1 MIMGDTAVV
10 IMAAGK
16 GKRMKSNLPKVLHNL
31 AGKPIL
37 NYVLDTVDQL
47 KAKRKILIIGYKSV
61 QTRELIGDKIE
72 YVEQKE
78 QLGTAHAVLQTKKLL
93 SNFKGDVLILS
104 GDVPFLTVKTL
115 KKLLKY
121 HQANNFCCT
130 LVSAIL
136 KNPKGYGRIIRDKKG
151 DIKGIIEEVD
161 LSADKNKIGEVNSG
175 IYCFNKEK
183 LFQTLKKITTDNRQ
197 REYYLTDTVKIL
209 LSEGLNIGNIII
221 KDYSEILGINNRL
234 DLADASKKVYQK
246 TIQDLMVQG
255 VTIVDTNST
264 FIEQG
269 VKIGQD
275 SIIYPFTII
284 EKNTKIGKNCI
295 IGPNSHLIDSKIGKG
310 VKVWASI
317 IEDSNIEEEA
327 KIGPYA
333 HLRPGTVVKKGAK
346 IGNFVEVKKSTI
358 GEGSKASHLTYL
370 GDTIIGKRVN
380 IGAGTITCNYDGE
393 KKNKT
398 IIEDG
403 VFIGSNNTLVAP
415 VKLGKDSYTGAGSTI
430 TEDVPPGNLAI
441 ARSRQKNISG
451 WRKKKKKDK
460 KIKLSKIKF

>member
-1 MIMGDTAVV
+1 MIMGDTAVI

-37 NYVLDTVDQL
+37 NYVLETVNQL
-47 KAKRKILIIGYKSV
+47 EVKRKILIVGYKSNKI
-61 QTRELIGDKIE
+61 RELIGDKIE
-72 YVEQKE
+72 SVEQKE
-78 QLGTAHAVLQTKKLL
+78 QLGTAHAVLITKKLL
-93 SNFKGDVLILS
+93 SGFKGDVLILS
-104 GDVPFLTVKTL
+104 GDVPFLTIKTL

-121 HQANNFCCT
+121 HQDNNFCCT
-130 LVSAIL
+130 LLSAVL
-136 KNPKGYGRIIRDKKG
+136 KKPKGYGRIIRDKKG
-151 DIKGIIEEVD
+151 EIKGIIEEAD
-161 LSADKNKIGEVNSG
+161 LSADRKKINEINSG

-183 LFQTLKKITTDNRQ
+183 LFQVLEKITTDNKQ
-197 REYYLTDTVKIL
+197 GEYYLTDTVKIL
-209 LSEGLNIGNIII
+209 LNKGLTIGNIII

-234 DLADASKKVYQK
+234 DLADASKKINQK
-246 TIQDLMVQG
+246 TLQDLMVQG

-295 IGPNSHLIDSKIGKG
+295 IGPNAHLIDSRIEKG
-310 VKVWASI
+310 VKVWAST
-317 IEDSNIEEEA
+317 IEGSNIEEEA

-415 VKLGKDSYTGAGSTI
+415 VKLWKDSYTGAGSTI
-430 TEDVPPGNLAI
+430 TEDVPAGNLAI

-460 KIKLSKIKF
+460 K

>member
-1 MIMGDTAVV
+1 MSDTAVIV
-10 IMAAGK
+10 MAAGK

-37 NYVLDTVDQL
+37 NYVLDAVGQL
-47 KAKRKILIIGYKSV
+47 EAKRKILIVGYKSDKIKK
-61 QTRELIGDKIE
+61 LIGDKIE

-78 QLGTAHAVLQTKKLL
+78 QLGTAHAVLQTEKLL
-93 SNFKGDVLILS
+93 SGFKGDVLILS
-104 GDVPFLTVKTL
+104 GDVPFLTVKIL
-115 KKLLKY
+115 KGLLKY

-130 LVSAIL
+130 LLSTVL
-136 KNPKGYGRIIRDKKG
+136 KNPKGYGRIIRDKRG
-151 DIKGIIEEVD
+151 EIKGIIEEVD
-161 LSADKNKIGEVNSG
+161 LSTDKKKITEINSG

-183 LFQTLKKITTDNRQ
+183 LFQALEKVTPNNKQ
-197 REYYLTDTVKIL
+197 GEYYLTDTVKIL
-209 LSEGLNIGNIII
+209 LGKGLTVGNIIV

-234 DLADASKKVYQK
+234 DLADASQKVYQK
-246 TIQDLMVQG
+246 TLQDLMLQG
-255 VTIVDTNST
+255 VTVVDPNST

-269 VKIGQD
+269 VKVGQD

-284 EKNTKIGKNCI
+284 EKDTKIGSNCF
-295 IGPNSHLIDSKIGKG
+295 IGPYSHLIDADIGKG

-317 IEDSNIEEEA
+317 IESSTVKEGA

-333 HLRPGTVVKKGAK
+333 HLRPETVVEKGAK
-346 IGNFVEVKKSTI
+346 IGNFVELKKTI
-358 GEGSKASHLTYL
+358 VGEGSKASHLTYL
-370 GDTIIGKRVN
+370 GDTTIGKKVN

-398 IIEDG
+398 VIEDG
-403 VFIGSNNTLVAP
+403 VFIGSNNSLVAP

-430 TEDVPPGNLAI
+430 TEDVPAGNLAI

-451 WRKKKKKDK
+451 WRKKKKEDK
-460 KIKLSKIKF
+460 S